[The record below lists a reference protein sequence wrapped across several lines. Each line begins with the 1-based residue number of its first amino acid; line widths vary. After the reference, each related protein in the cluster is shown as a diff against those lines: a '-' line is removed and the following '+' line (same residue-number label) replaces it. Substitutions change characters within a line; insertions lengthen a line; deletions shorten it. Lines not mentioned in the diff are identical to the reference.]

1 MSTRR
6 YVNLRLLLEK
16 RGLKHQEVAKMIGMT
31 PAKFSQKINR
41 NKSDFTLAEASL
53 ICDVLNV
60 SMDEYFFVHDV
71 SKMRR

>member
-16 RGLKHQEVAKMIGMT
+16 RGLKYQEVAKMIGMT

-60 SMDEYFFVHDV
+60 SMDVYFFVYDV